1 MGELTIVTLCQ
12 ALSNLTSNRCNLV
25 ENSNTCRCAGDVISP
40 SKLFFFSSTNVDK
53 CLYI

>member
-25 ENSNTCRCAGDVISP
+25 ENSNTCRCVGDVISP
-40 SKLFFFSSTNVDK
+40 SKLFFLV
-53 CLYI
+53 